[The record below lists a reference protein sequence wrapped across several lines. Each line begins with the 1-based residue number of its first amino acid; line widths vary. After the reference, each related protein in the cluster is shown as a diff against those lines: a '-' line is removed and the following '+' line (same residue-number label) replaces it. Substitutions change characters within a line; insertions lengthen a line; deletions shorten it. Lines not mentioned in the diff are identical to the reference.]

1 MFYHELTVTI
11 NAGKEDLTDSG
22 LIIEYVCVDALERQL
37 NFEAQVSLFNQQYVV
52 FGIAFKTST

>member
-22 LIIEYVCVDALERQL
+22 LIIEYVCVDALERQV
-37 NFEAQVSLFNQQYVV
+37 NFEAQVSLFNQQ
-52 FGIAFKTST
+52 